1 MKFIVDEALI
11 RYLVLNGSDND
22 GILAK
27 LSNLNFIKDRSKLD
41 IHLERVLRVRRDVCL
56 NIACDLLSQ
65 GFSKSYV
72 LEEISSI
79 SKFLPQPIVDS
90 ILEEASEKASKR
102 KIKSS
107 IKKLELTVKSLSKNG
122 FFIFLDPQKY
132 FTSIKIY
139 GDRTLPAYYDLT
151 ITIEKHSDEHR
162 FLITKFLEK
171 LKGKTTRNFTNN
183 LIEALERFGDLYAK
197 LDVLSIVMS
206 YIEEDAVKLSSKGLS
221 KPNIISQLRNKY
233 SDILDHVIRTQST
246 ISPIDRELQRLQASR
261 KFSNNLVHGSILQI
275 SKNRFKIE
283 TPRIIQP
290 HFSIEITLIS
300 WSKRTR
306 NLVLK
311 LLNAIGNRGLIQL
324 QSFLEN
330 WIKRK

>member
-1 MKFIVDEALI
+1 MKVKFDEALI
-11 RYLVLNGSDND
+11 RYLILTGSDND
-22 GILAK
+22 GILAR
-27 LSNLNFIKDRSKLD
+27 LSNLNFIEDKSKFD
-41 IHLERVLRVRRDVCL
+41 FYLERIFEVRRAVCL
-56 NIACDLLSQ
+56 NVALDLLGQ
-65 GFSKSYV
+65 GFSENYV
-72 LEEISSI
+72 LKEISSI

-90 ILEEASEKASKR
+90 IIEEALKNASNR

-162 FLITKFLEK
+162 FIITKFLEK

-221 KPNIISQLRNKY
+221 KPSIISQLRSKY
-233 SDILDHVIRTQST
+233 SDILDHVIKTQST
-246 ISPIDRELQRLQASR
+246 ISPIDRELQRLQTLR
-261 KFSNNLVHGSILQI
+261 KFSNKLIHGSILQI
-275 SKNRFKIE
+275 SRNRFKIE
-283 TPRIIQP
+283 TPKIIQP
-290 HFSIEITLIS
+290 NFSIEITLIS

-306 NLVLK
+306 NLILK
-311 LLNAIGNRGLIQL
+311 LLNAIGNKDLIKL

-330 WIKRK
+330 WIKDK